1 MNSEREWELMSFNV
15 DVEKHPSKNLDRYF
29 RIGFRLICWSL
40 VLLYLYAILYVV
52 FLPDDGSPEDSKEGW
67 CGEYHPQLTY
77 DECADVAG
85 W

>member
-1 MNSEREWELMSFNV
+1 MSFNV

-40 VLLYLYAILYVV
+40 VLFYLYVILYVV
-52 FLPDDGSPEDSKEGW
+52 FRPDDGNYEDSRSAW
-67 CGEYHPQLTY
+67 CEEYHPYLSFN
-77 DECADVAG
+77 ECADVAG

>member
-1 MNSEREWELMSFNV
+1 MSTDT
-15 DVEKHPSKNLDRYF
+15 DVEPRSFKKFERYL

-40 VLLYLYAILYVV
+40 ALLYLYAILYVV
-52 FLPDDGSPEDSKEGW
+52 FLPDEGSPEDSKEGW
-67 CGEYHPQLTY
+67 CEEYHPQLTY